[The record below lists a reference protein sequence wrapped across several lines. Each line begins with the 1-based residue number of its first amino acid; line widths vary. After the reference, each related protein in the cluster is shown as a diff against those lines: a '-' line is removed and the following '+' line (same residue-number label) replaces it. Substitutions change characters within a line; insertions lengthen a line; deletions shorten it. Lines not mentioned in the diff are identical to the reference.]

1 MSSYLYL
8 YLYLYLYR
16 EKRFP
21 TTLQSVLT
29 EAEVL
34 YFVLL
39 TIIPAM
45 TGGNE
50 WSFDGF
56 TRQKKSDVPI
66 TENEAARPNKGTVGS
81 KAPCCTS

>member
-1 MSSYLYL
+1 
-8 YLYLYLYR
+8 
-16 EKRFP
+16 
-21 TTLQSVLT
+21 
-29 EAEVL
+29 
-34 YFVLL
+34 
-39 TIIPAM
+39 M